1 MKKSK
6 KRNYAIIVLLIL
18 LIAIAVGYA
27 AFQTV
32 LNINGTATA
41 KTKWDVK
48 FTDAKLIGSDNK
60 EANSEKYGSVSFTD
74 TTVTATGI
82 KLSYPGDAVKLR
94 TVISNLGDLNAK
106 LTKTLHHSFIKLKI
120 LQAFKHLID
129 ALFLLFHIRMHI
141 KIKCCAYVCMPQNNT
156 YRFIVALA
164 FYTTSGKGMSQAMK
178 LQIGN
183 I

>member
-106 LTKTLHHSFIKLKI
+106 LTSINVDKT
-120 LQAFKHLID
+120 
-129 ALFLLFHIRMHI
+129 
-141 KIKCCAYVCMPQNNT
+141 
-156 YRFIVALA
+156 ALA
-164 FYTTSGKGMSQAMK
+164 GTDIIVTEDVPTKDEVIAPNGTCTSEFVVQWDPESKKQETTGSFTVKFTYDQDTETITLTPKHSDA
-178 LQIGN
+178 
-183 I
+183 